1 MNPPG
6 IGEALG
12 KGWEATKPHFVP
24 AIIACIVAY
33 LLCIIPIVGA
43 FFAYSG
49 FFQIG
54 LKLIRG
60 QKPEIGDALVGIKG
74 DILNKLLV
82 VLLPMIG
89 CIICTLPGLF
99 TFPVFHH
106 GIFLMLDG
114 KIKTWAEAKEH
125 GMTKIKPNWV
135 AWAIFTVVV
144 MLVGG
149 LCACITMPI
158 GMAALAYAY
167 EKTSGA
173 GGGGSAAPAKA

>member
-24 AIIACIVAY
+24 AIIASLVAY

-43 FFAYSG
+43 FFAYFG
-49 FFQIG
+49 FFNIG

-60 QKPEIGDALVGIKG
+60 QKPEIGDALIGIKG
-74 DILNKLLV
+74 DVLNKILIT
-82 VLLPMIG
+82 LLPMIG
-89 CIICTLPGLF
+89 CIICALPGLF

-106 GIFLMLDG
+106 GIFLALDG
-114 KIKTWAEAKEH
+114 KLKTWGEAKED
-125 GMTKIKPNWV
+125 GMTKMKPTWV
-135 AWAIFTVVV
+135 AWAIFCVVV
-144 MLVGG
+144 MIVGG

-167 EKTSGA
+167 EKA
-173 GGGGSAAPAKA
+173 RGGGGGAEPAKA